1 MQDIRFFPRIG
12 GFIMRMYDL
21 IRKKRDG
28 ERLAKEEIDWMIR
41 SYTNGE
47 IPDYQ
52 MSALMMAI
60 YFRGMNEQET
70 LNLTLAMADSGERLD
85 LSAIHGIK
93 VDKHSTGGV
102 GDKTSLA
109 LVPLVASCGIP
120 VAKMSGRGLGH
131 TGGTIDKLESF
142 SGFSTAIPVE
152 TFIKNVNTI
161 GISIMGQTADL
172 APADKKLYALR
183 DVTATVDNLSTDRQL
198 DHEQETGCRC
208 RCDRSGCQDRKRS
221 FMKSEEDA
229 FALAEEMVTI
239 GKNAGRQMHALIT
252 DMDQPLGYA
261 IGNALEVKEA
271 IATLNGSGPE
281 DFTELVL
288 ALGSRMLIAGKK
300 AEDVASAEKMLRQ
313 SIQNG
318 DALRKL
324 EAFVKAQGGTGE
336 EVSHPEKLPAASMQ
350 IAVPSPQS
358 GYISHIQCDEI
369 GVCSLLLGG
378 GRETKDSVIDLSVG
392 LELKKK
398 VGDYVEKGETLAVL
412 HANDQEKAGQA
423 EERFLRAYRFS
434 ETQPPKRP
442 MIFGE
447 I

>member
-1 MQDIRFFPRIG
+1 
-12 GFIMRMYDL
+12 MRMYDL

-70 LNLTLAMADSGERLD
+70 LNLTLAMDSGERLD

-183 DVTATVDNLSTDRQL
+183 DVTATVDNLSLIASSIMSKKLAAGADAIVL
-198 DHEQETGCRC
+198 DVKTG
-208 RCDRSGCQDRKRS
+208 SGA

-261 IGNALEVKEA
+261 IGN
-271 IATLNGSGPE
+271 
-281 DFTELVL
+281 
-288 ALGSRMLIAGKK
+288 